1 MLHTFHSVSV
11 LQENA
16 DFILDQN
23 HYNIFDSR
31 TFKSNYNLEDS
42 FDNIKEDFIK
52 LWLNTIKPFLDTVIN
67 NHDAYKVKNYPTLIP
82 EEGIYFKL
90 QNLNESNISYF
101 FRTKNIR
108 LIGIDSED
116 NNSLSIFDSPVYDPL
131 SKKMYN
137 PITIILYTKM
147 LRSYKNDT
155 TTLNRVLLRIANNL
169 VISYI
174 DNRLM
179 ADYQVPINRA
189 LVSNAI
195 DANKDIILLPESLN
209 ISDARFMFSYFYT
222 LFNILTHILNN
233 DVLNDFTD
241 YSNIISLPDIFSF
254 NMSDEEAKL
263 AEQKLNSM
271 TEEEG
276 NRYAI
281 GFKQRI
287 YKKIWD
293 FAKRSDRNHIDDS
306 DYISICSDIM
316 RNIEINLVED
326 CYGSDDDSEYYESD
340 DESDSED

>member
-1 MLHTFHSVSV
+1 
-11 LQENA
+11 
-16 DFILDQN
+16 
-23 HYNIFDSR
+23 
-31 TFKSNYNLEDS
+31 
-42 FDNIKEDFIK
+42 
-52 LWLNTIKPFLDTVIN
+52 
-67 NHDAYKVKNYPTLIP
+67 
-82 EEGIYFKL
+82 
-90 QNLNESNISYF
+90 
-101 FRTKNIR
+101 
-108 LIGIDSED
+108 
-116 NNSLSIFDSPVYDPL
+116 
-131 SKKMYN
+131 
-137 PITIILYTKM
+137 
-147 LRSYKNDT
+147 
-155 TTLNRVLLRIANNL
+155 
-169 VISYI
+169 
-174 DNRLM
+174 
-179 ADYQVPINRA
+179 
-189 LVSNAI
+189 
-195 DANKDIILLPESLN
+195 
-209 ISDARFMFSYFYT
+209 MFSYFYT